1 MLCLSSMIIAIIHYI
16 YYYVPGDFQFNIFL
30 FIYIYPIFIIIWQLI
45 KKFRKAYRVLF
56 YILMFFGIFGYVLT
70 YYVTLQM
77 DNLHV
82 LTRYR
87 YTNSFDKTIEILKKE
102 YVLND
107 HKKIDYNYLYDKYY
121 SLVKQAEENNDEELY
136 MKTMYEF
143 SSNFK
148 DGHFIFNIYDEQ
160 IKNNFYKQYY
170 NKDYGFGSILLSD
183 GSVVA
188 ILVDKDSKAYKKGLR
203 DGMIVTKKII

>member
-1 MLCLSSMIIAIIHYI
+1 MYRLINHLFNINLVLLFVYLIIVIVLYIFKNKLNNKVSRVLCLSSMIIAIIHYI

-87 YTNSFDKTIEILKKE
+87 YTNSFNKTIEILKKE
-102 YVLND
+102 YVLNEQ
-107 HKKIDYNYLYDKYY
+107 KKIDYNYLYD
-121 SLVKQAEENNDEELY
+121 
-136 MKTMYEF
+136 
-143 SSNFK
+143 
-148 DGHFIFNIYDEQ
+148 
-160 IKNNFYKQYY
+160 
-170 NKDYGFGSILLSD
+170 
-183 GSVVA
+183 
-188 ILVDKDSKAYKKGLR
+188 
-203 DGMIVTKKII
+203 